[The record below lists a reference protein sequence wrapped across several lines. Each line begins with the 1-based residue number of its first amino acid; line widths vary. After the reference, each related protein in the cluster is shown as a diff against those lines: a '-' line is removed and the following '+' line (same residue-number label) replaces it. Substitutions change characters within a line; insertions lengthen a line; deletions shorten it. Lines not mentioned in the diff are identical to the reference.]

1 MTYLNKYKT
10 RVKQKGIYFFLLF
23 LIGSV
28 NIKAQ
33 NIEVL
38 ITGIRSTKGQLII
51 KIFQDNKSLQDDTP
65 FLVKKLNKNGVS
77 DGQITFKFSLE
88 AGTYGF
94 ALLDDENN
102 DNEMNYSFVGMPK
115 EGFAFSNFYLSRL
128 SRPDFSEFKFEVSKT
143 QKQKI
148 LMKIR
153 YM

>member
-1 MTYLNKYKT
+1 MVKHKKYI
-10 RVKQKGIYFFLLF
+10 GIYFFLVL

-28 NIKAQ
+28 TIKAQ

-51 KIFQDNKSLQDDTP
+51 KIYQDNKSFQDDTP
-65 FLVKKLNKNGVS
+65 VLVKKLDKNGIS
-77 DGQITFKFSLE
+77 DGQITFKISLGT
-88 AGTYGF
+88 GTYGF

-102 DNEMNYSFVGMPK
+102 DNEMNYSFAGMPK
-115 EGFAFSNFYLSRL
+115 EGFAFSNFYLSGL
-128 SRPDFSEFKFEVSKT
+128 SRPDFDEFKFVVSKNQT
-143 QKQKI
+143 QKI